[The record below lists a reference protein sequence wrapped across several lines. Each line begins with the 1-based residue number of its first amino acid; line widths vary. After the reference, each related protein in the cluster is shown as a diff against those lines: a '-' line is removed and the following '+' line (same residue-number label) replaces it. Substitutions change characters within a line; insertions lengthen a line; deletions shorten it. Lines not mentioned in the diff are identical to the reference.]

1 MSAQEQTKTT
11 VPGAEACPEQTV
23 GVPDWSEDQ
32 ANAWAG
38 FHAVHGRV
46 VKELE
51 HELSARYGIGLSGY
65 NLLAR
70 LARSEDGG
78 LRMSDLA
85 DAAQLSP
92 SRASRLVTQLERD
105 GYIER
110 RSCETDS
117 RVVYA
122 ALTATGLEY
131 LGDVHQTYVEMV
143 EQRFFGQLS
152 VSEIKTLARVWGRL
166 AS

>member
-23 GVPDWSEDQ
+23 GVPDWSEEQ
-32 ANAWAG
+32 SNAWSG
-38 FHAVHGRV
+38 FHAVHSRV
-46 VKELE
+46 VKDLE
-51 HELSARYGIGLSGY
+51 HDLNANHGIGLSGY

-70 LARSEDGG
+70 LARSEHGG

-122 ALTATGLEY
+122 ALTAAGLEY
-131 LGDVHQTYVEMV
+131 LADVHGTYVERV
-143 EQRFFGQLS
+143 ERGFFGQLS
-152 VSEIKTLARVWGRL
+152 ESEIATLAQVWNRL
-166 AS
+166 A